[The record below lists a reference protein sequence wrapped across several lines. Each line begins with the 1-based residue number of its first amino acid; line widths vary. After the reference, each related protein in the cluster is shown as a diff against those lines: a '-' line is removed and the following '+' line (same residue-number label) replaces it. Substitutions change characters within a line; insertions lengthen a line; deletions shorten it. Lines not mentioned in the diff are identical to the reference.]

1 MPHEKLA
8 THPRKIREP
17 DSQTPGVSCSHE
29 CLDEHQLQAYD
40 FGALGKHEGN
50 SGFEDERPAA
60 YLCFGTLHAPHCATQ
75 VFVFLPRDPSLS
87 PTSQKARPHRA
98 FWQHSH
104 AKSATRTSGKIRDP
118 INQNPRT

>member
-8 THPRKIREP
+8 THPRKIRDP
-17 DSQTPGVSCSHE
+17 HSQTPGVSCSHE

-40 FGALGKHEGN
+40 FAALGKHEGN

-75 VFVFLPRDPSLS
+75 VFVCLAAKLPGARLNRPV
-87 PTSQKARPHRA
+87 SQKARLHQA

-104 AKSATRTSGKIRDP
+104 AESETSHDLSLRRLA
-118 INQNPRT
+118 QR